1 MRVLCLPCLQAEVRE
16 RERERRVER
25 KVQKEREAEGEEFK
39 DKEAFVTSAY
49 RKKMEEMEK
58 AEAEEARREQIENV
72 LDVRKQKDMSGFY
85 RHLYRQTH
93 FEEKGQVGHV
103 FSIHYASVIFAL
115 RAKRNIAGFFLDI
128 SKKTQAEKNFSEFSK

>member
-1 MRVLCLPCLQAEVRE
+1 MDRKPKYIANLLKQAEVRE

-39 DKEAFVTSAY
+39 DKESFVTSAY

-58 AEAEEARREQIENV
+58 AEAEEARKEEIEKI

-85 RHLYRQTH
+85 RHLYRQTMG
-93 FEEKGQVGHV
+93 EEKGQV
-103 FSIHYASVIFAL
+103 SPDMIFL
-115 RAKRNIAGFFLDI
+115 PNRPR
-128 SKKTQAEKNFSEFSK
+128 EFV

>member
-1 MRVLCLPCLQAEVRE
+1 MHVLCFPCVQAEVRE
-16 RERERRVER
+16 RDRERRVER

-103 FSIHYASVIFAL
+103 FSHNASAIFAL
-115 RAKRNIAGFFLDI
+115 LAKRNNRYLRYLTAY
-128 SKKTQAEKNFSEFSK
+128 Q